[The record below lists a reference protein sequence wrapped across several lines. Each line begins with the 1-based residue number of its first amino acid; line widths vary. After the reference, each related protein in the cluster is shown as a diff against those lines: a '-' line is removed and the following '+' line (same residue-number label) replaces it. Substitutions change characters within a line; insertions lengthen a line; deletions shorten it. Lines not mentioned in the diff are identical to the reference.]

1 MSDGNYDI
9 LLQRSKEKPIMN
21 HKRMLTLI
29 AIIAVI
35 SSGMTYI
42 YHMNGDSLD
51 LSDSGFYI
59 IVTDSMEPTIEKNS
73 LIFINYTDDFQIGDI
88 AGYRT
93 SMSGSLFFHRI
104 ISIDEGMIQLKGDAY
119 EFIDTVP
126 KEQVLCKVTG
136 IDPYLG
142 KLITSVQ
149 SNLLLIIIGI
159 FMLIGVY
166 QTSYII
172 FSQKEE
178 NNEKQ

>member
-1 MSDGNYDI
+1 MNSKKMLSMLI
-9 LLQRSKEKPIMN
+9 LMV
-21 HKRMLTLI
+21 
-29 AIIAVI
+29 IIL
-35 SSGMTYI
+35 SGMIYI
-42 YHMNGDSLD
+42 CHQNGDSLD
-51 LSDSGFYI
+51 LSDTGVYV
-59 IVTDSMEPTIEKNS
+59 IVTDSMEPAIDKDS
-73 LIFINYTDDFQIGDI
+73 LIFTKKTDQFQIGDI
-88 AGYRT
+88 AGYKT

-104 ISIDEGMIQLKGDAY
+104 ISIDEDTIKLKGDAY

-142 KLITSVQ
+142 KLISSVQ
-149 SNLLLIIIGI
+149 SNLLLIITGM

-178 NNEKQ
+178 NN